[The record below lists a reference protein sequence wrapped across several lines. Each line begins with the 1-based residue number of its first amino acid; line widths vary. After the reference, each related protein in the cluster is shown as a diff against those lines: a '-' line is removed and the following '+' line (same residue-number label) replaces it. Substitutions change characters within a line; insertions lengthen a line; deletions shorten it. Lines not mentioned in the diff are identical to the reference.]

1 MTDKLL
7 LAHALSNVRVGV
19 QMAGTLVDSDGTARI
34 ELLERLDEGW
44 RNITIDEFATTPD
57 VADRFDD
64 LVVTRDVPPT
74 VDADILPGLGWFTS
88 SHGVAV
94 SWVDPVTDRGP
105 ALIADGIVLPPN
117 TAAALREFFLERH
130 PWPSE
135 RDQLAEWMRFD
146 GTRPAVS
153 NEIAR
158 IVSRV
163 YEAWHGKDAWTPFSL
178 RYAIAHE
185 IQRAGLTAD
194 DARRSAVRRR
204 FDLAAHALA
213 AGVDVADRLA
223 TDPEYV
229 ADRSA
234 WAQEQRE
241 QMRVADLQRYR
252 DAEAALDATEGNPS

>member
-7 LAHALSNVRVGV
+7 LAAALSNVRVGV
-19 QMAGTLVDSDGTARI
+19 QMAGTLVDPDGTARI

-44 RNITIDEFATTPD
+44 RNITLDELAATID

-64 LVVTRDVPPT
+64 LVVTRDVPPA
-74 VDADILPGLGWFTS
+74 VDPDALPGLGWFTS

-94 SWVDPVTDRGP
+94 SWIDPVTDRGP

-117 TAAALREFFLERH
+117 TAAALREFFHERH

-135 RDQLAEWMRFD
+135 RDQLAHWMRFD

-153 NEIAR
+153 NELAA

-163 YEAWHGKDAWTPFSL
+163 YEAWHGAGAWVPFSL
-178 RYAIAHE
+178 RYSIAHE

-194 DARRSAVRRR
+194 RLTEVHVIDGELARDPGHH
-204 FDLAAHALA
+204 DLLSLP
-213 AGVDVADRLA
+213 VAFPTR
-223 TDPEYV
+223 
-229 ADRSA
+229 
-234 WAQEQRE
+234 
-241 QMRVADLQRYR
+241 
-252 DAEAALDATEGNPS
+252 EAAEEWIAVQGPVDGSYEIHRVPVARDREESA